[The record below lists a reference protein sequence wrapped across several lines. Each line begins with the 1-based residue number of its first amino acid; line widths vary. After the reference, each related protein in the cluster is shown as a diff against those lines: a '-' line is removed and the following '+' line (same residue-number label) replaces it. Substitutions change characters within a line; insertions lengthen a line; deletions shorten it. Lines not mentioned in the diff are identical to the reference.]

1 MANDSVA
8 DLLTRLRNAYKA
20 RLQTV
25 VMPHGRLLADI
36 CSVLEEEG
44 FIRTHRVE
52 ELEGNKKNLVI
63 ELKYHE
69 GEPAIKELKRVSK
82 SGLRKYSKVN
92 AIPKHYNGL
101 GISILST
108 SKGVMSD
115 FSARQQQVG
124 GEVLCTVF

>member
-1 MANDSVA
+1 MSNDHVSDMLSA
-8 DLLTRLRNAYKA
+8 LRNAYKA
-20 RLQTV
+20 QLPLLK
-25 VMPHGRLLADI
+25 MPYSGLLVAM

-52 ELEGNKKNLVI
+52 EEGAKKFLVI
-63 ELKYHE
+63 ELKYIE

-82 SGLRKYSKVN
+82 SGLRKYSKV
-92 AIPKHYNGL
+92 AALPKHYNGL

-108 SKGVMSD
+108 SKGVMTD
-115 FSARQQQVG
+115 FAARQQHIG

>member
-8 DLLTRLRNAYKA
+8 DLLSRLRNAYKA
-20 RLQTV
+20 RLATV
-25 VMPHGRLLADI
+25 TLPHARLLADI
-36 CSVLEEEG
+36 CNVLADEG
-44 FIRTHRVE
+44 FIRAYHVAE
-52 ELEGNKKNLVI
+52 DGNHKNLVV
-63 ELKYHE
+63 ELKYLD

-82 SGLRKYSKVN
+82 SGLRKYSKVT

-108 SKGVMSD
+108 NKGVMSD
-115 FSARQQQVG
+115 FSARQNQVG